1 MYIYKITIDICG
13 VELYYIGK
21 CETGNPNYVGSGLVL
36 KRYYKKYG
44 MGIIKSKDILYETTD
59 SKALGEAE
67 KRFILE
73 NDAVN
78 DKRFLNLTSGG
89 DGGNTFAGKTK
100 EEVKHIMLKRKLTLD
115 ADPSIM
121 ERRVNKWKVTISDP
135 LIKEKMLEN
144 IRTAIPRRINS
155 YKRTR
160 SRFSTTKK
168 AEISR
173 NISIAVRKARSK
185 ETKLQRTM
193 RKEKELL
200 TKSNRTKEQREH
212 ESRLKSQSSRLAAAN
227 RTVDEWVEYGKKVS
241 EGVKRYRASQTVEDK
256 EKITMMYRETMY
268 KKNGMYDYINTIRDM
283 ISCKSSLEIFH
294 FLKAR
299 GIKTHHICVKGF
311 IDFIEKY
318 TKLII

>member
-13 VELYYIGK
+13 KELYYIGK

-36 KRYYKKYG
+36 NRYYKKYG
-44 MGIIKSKDILYETTD
+44 KSIIKSKDILYETTD
-59 SKALGEAE
+59 RKALIEAE

-73 NDAVN
+73 SDAVN
-78 DKRFLNLTSGG
+78 SKKFLNLTSGG

-100 EEVKHIMLKRKLTLD
+100 EEVQRIMLKRQLTLD

-121 ERRVNKWKVTISDP
+121 ERRVTKWKATISDP
-135 LIKEKMLEN
+135 LIKEKMLES
-144 IRTAIPRRINS
+144 IRVATPRRINS
-155 YKRTR
+155 YSRTR
-160 SRFSTTKK
+160 SSFSTTKK

-173 NISIAVRKARSK
+173 NISIAVRKVKSK
-185 ETKLQRTM
+185 ETELQRKM

-212 ESRLKSQSSRLAAAN
+212 ESRLKSQSSKLVAAN
-227 RTVDEWVEYGKKVS
+227 RSIDEWVEYGKKVS
-241 EGVKRYRASQTVEDK
+241 EGVKRYKSSLTLADK
-256 EKITMMYRETMY
+256 EKITMLYRETMY

-283 ISCKSSLEIFH
+283 MSDKSSLEIFH

-318 TKLII
+318 TKLFI